1 MTLYQNR
8 QSKKGIIKIISDSD
22 TYSNNEALPSKEM
35 QIDINKISVDKL
47 KKLDLYLND
56 CINFNNSSMSNLLV
70 KKWEYQSNKF
80 IEEEKECDILKND
93 DLSSCLSDDDE
104 DEEE

>member
-1 MTLYQNR
+1 M
-8 QSKKGIIKIISDSD
+8 III
-22 TYSNNEALPSKEM
+22 
-35 QIDINKISVDKL
+35 Q
-47 KKLDLYLND
+47 
-56 CINFNNSSMSNLLV
+56 SNLSE

-80 IEEEKECDILKND
+80 IEEENECDILKND